1 MSQRG
6 QMDKASHAFPVSQH
20 VAAPQLISLFSK
32 KQWKRALFKKKERP
46 FERFLCL
53 TLLHNEDILLFKLS
67 FDTRC

>member
-6 QMDKASHAFPVSQH
+6 QVDKASHAFPVSQH
-20 VAAPQLISLFSK
+20 VAALQLISLFSK
-32 KQWKRALFKKKERP
+32 KQWKRALFKKKKRP